1 VILLNVAAAYIRV
14 STDDQ
19 LEYSPDSQLKLI
31 NDYARAHDLLLLTG
45 YIYRENDGVSGR
57 KAEKRPQFQKMIA
70 AAKSAAH
77 PFDTIL
83 VWKFSRFARNQEE
96 SIVYKSLLKK
106 QCGIDVISVSE
117 PIIDGPFGSLI
128 ERIIEWMDEY
138 YSIRLSGEVRRGM
151 MEKFSRG
158 EVVTSAPFGYTVSD
172 GIFVPDPER
181 ASIVKGI
188 FEDFLAGT
196 GYVEIAQRL
205 NAMGIRSR
213 RGKPFENR
221 TVRYIL
227 RNEVYAGMV
236 RFSGS
241 GKHDYN
247 YNGTPENA
255 LVKGKHEALISLEMY
270 EAVQQRIAGLVSA
283 YPPKAKTAQPGSKN
297 MFRGIAR
304 CSSCGGVLIQT
315 YSSGTHPGLQCRNYV
330 GGVCKE
336 SHSIT
341 LERFTE
347 AFLQKLEE
355 DFSNEHIDILID
367 SPETKKDTE
376 KIEAAIRREN
386 ARLERVAE
394 AFQAGADTL
403 EEYKKYK
410 AEIRERIDQLRA
422 ELEEITA
429 ADEKHTPAEF
439 IQKWRDAPAL
449 LRSPELSA
457 EEKNGFIRQFI
468 RKITFDRKANMLNIF
483 YHA

>member
-1 VILLNVAAAYIRV
+1 MNVAAAYIRV

-31 NDYARAHDLLLLTG
+31 EDYARAHDLLLPTG
-45 YIYRENDGVSGR
+45 YIYRESDGVSGR
-57 KAEKRPQFQKMIA
+57 KAEKRPRFQEMIA

-77 PFDTIL
+77 PFNTIL

-106 QCGIDVISVSE
+106 QCGIDVVSVSE

-128 ERIIEWMDEY
+128 ERVIEWMDEY

-151 MEKFSRG
+151 AEKFSRG
-158 EVVTSAPFGYTVSD
+158 EVVTSAPFGYTVSE

-181 ASIVKGI
+181 APIVKSI
-188 FEDFLAGT
+188 FEEFLAGT
-196 GYVEIAQRL
+196 GYAEIAQRL
-205 NAMGIRSR
+205 GAMGIRSR

-236 RFSGS
+236 RFSCE

-255 LVKGKHEALISLEMY
+255 LVKGKHEALISPEMY
-270 EAVQQRIAGLVSA
+270 EAAQRRIVGLASA
-283 YPPKAKTAQPGSKN
+283 FPPKAKTSLPGTKN

-315 YSSGTHPGLQCRNYV
+315 YSSGAHPGLQCRNYV
-330 GGVCKE
+330 CGVCRE

-341 LERFTE
+341 LQRFTD

-355 DFSNEHIDILID
+355 DFSSEQIDILVD
-367 SPETKKDTE
+367 PPKAKKDPE
-376 KIEAAIRREN
+376 KIEAAICRES
-386 ARLERVAE
+386 ARLDRVAE
-394 AFQAGADTL
+394 AFQDGADTL

-410 AEIRERIDQLRA
+410 AEIQQRIVLLRA
-422 ELEEITA
+422 GMEEMTA
-429 ADEKHTPAEF
+429 PAEKNAPSEF
-439 IQKWRDAPAL
+439 IQKWEGASAL
-449 LRSPELSA
+449 LRSPSLSS

-468 RKITFDRKANMLNIF
+468 CRITFDRKANALDIF
-483 YHA
+483 YYA